1 MNSFIIAGISAFMG
15 FIAGRLILTE
25 ETKRI
30 NDEVDELVKDA
41 NRLLSEAEKNLD
53 EAKKLNGETEAN
65 LDRAYNS
72 KSIQLKYLIDKS
84 FDETIPASDRLDASI
99 ELARACGVPEDRIL
113 KSIDDIDKFFMEWD
127 YA

>member
-1 MNSFIIAGISAFMG
+1 MIVNNFIIAGISAFMG

-30 NDEVDELVKDA
+30 SNEADKNIKDA

-53 EAKKLNGETEAN
+53 EAKKLNRETEAN

-72 KSIQLKYLIDKS
+72 KTIQLQYLIGKS
-84 FDETIPASDRLDASI
+84 FDKTISASDRFDASI
-99 ELARACGVPEDRIL
+99 ELARACGVPEDQIL
-113 KSIDDIDKFFMEWD
+113 KSIDDFFME
-127 YA
+127 